1 MTAFISEWGRY
12 MYNQMPQGF
21 LAGVDICTR
30 RYDEIMKDIERKVK
44 CIDDALLYDYSI
56 KDAFYHTWD
65 FLEFCALN
73 GIVINDKKF
82 QFCKETVIF
91 IGLKITPS
99 GIAPSNN
106 ILSAIKDFPTLKDIT
121 GARSWFVLV
130 NQVAWAHSL
139 SDVMKPFRDLIKPNN
154 KFIWTPELNKLF
166 TETKS
171 ILISMV

>member
-12 MYNQMPQGF
+12 MYNHMPQGF
-21 LAGVDICTR
+21 LAGGDIYTHQ
-30 RYDEIMKDIERKVK
+30 YDEIIKDTECKVK

-82 QFCKETVIF
+82 QFCKEIVIF

-99 GIAPSNN
+99 GIASSNN
-106 ILSAIKDFPTLKDIT
+106 ILSAIKDFPTPKDIT

-139 SDVMKPFRDLIKPNN
+139 SDVIKPN

-166 TETKS
+166 TETKF